1 MLLLSVLCMALAA
14 AAQPCSTGTL
24 LFKEDFGGNSPDD
37 PRLLPHALS
46 TISPNYQWAQNDA
59 FGSMGSGRYLVT
71 KSGYC
76 NQDTVKCSTCYSQW
90 YLQTDHTYD
99 GDPTRGYF
107 LEVDGNSSPDVLYSC
122 QLNGLC
128 AGTELSFSAWAVN
141 VTAWY
146 NVYVYYPSIHYS
158 YNYPRLKFQFVNPA
172 NDVVIEEW
180 NTGDIPA
187 DTVWKGPKD
196 SHHSVTWRQYGST
209 FMLPAGLSDVKLV
222 IRNAALGGSGN
233 DFGLDDIEVRACL
246 PQLMVTSA
254 DSVCASEDYTFTA
267 DFNGGGK
274 IAEPVEWFLLR
285 SDTNRMDMA
294 GDWQLQPSL
303 TLSSSATNRPGWY
316 RVVAAPSGTTAAALP
331 SALMCCAM
339 SDPFRLHEGST
350 CMKVEYKTL
359 SGCDSLLVEGKLYY
373 ADTLLTDTLSP
384 TLVRKTQVS
393 IGHTTT
399 SVRTLTGQDSVVY
412 KSMVIYKDT
421 VWQDTLVNHT
431 GCDSVLTLQAHVS
444 LIKEEH
450 KTLSGCDSL
459 LVEGKLYYADTL
471 LTDTLSPTLVRK
483 TQVSIG
489 HTTTSVRTLTGQDSV
504 VYKSMVIYKDTVW
517 QDTLVNHTGC
527 DSVLTLQVHVMP
539 VSLFDLIVNK
549 YDWLLLC
556 NNSRLKE
563 LMPQLQEV
571 TFQWYRNDTLIV
583 GATHDFYSEEGPLEG
598 TYRLHFVADGQE
610 CRTLPVTVHGLR
622 QAKAQ
627 IRPNPV
633 GRQAAARLVCGEA
646 VHAEVFTRQ
655 GGCVCEA
662 DYPAGG
668 GVLPPLET
676 GVYLLRLTC
685 GTGCEMLKLI
695 VQ

>member
-384 TLVRKTQVS
+384 TLVRKTQ
-393 IGHTTT
+393 
-399 SVRTLTGQDSVVY
+399 
-412 KSMVIYKDT
+412 M
-421 VWQDTLVNHT
+421 
-431 GCDSVLTLQAHVS
+431 
-444 LIKEEH
+444 
-450 KTLSGCDSL
+450 
-459 LVEGKLYYADTL
+459 
-471 LTDTLSPTLVRK
+471 
-483 TQVSIG
+483 SIG

-583 GATHDFYSEEGPLEG
+583 GATHDFYSEDGPLEG

-655 GGCVCEA
+655 GGRVCEA

>member
-246 PQLMVTSA
+246 PQLIVTSA
-254 DSVCASEDYTFTA
+254 DSVCASENYTFTA

-393 IGHTTT
+393 IEHATTGI
-399 SVRTLTGQDSVVY
+399 L
-412 KSMVIYKDT
+412 
-421 VWQDTLVNHT
+421 
-431 GCDSVLTLQAHVS
+431 
-444 LIKEEH
+444 
-450 KTLSGCDSL
+450 
-459 LVEGKLYYADTL
+459 
-471 LTDTLSPTLVRK
+471 
-483 TQVSIG
+483 
-489 HTTTSVRTLTGQDSV
+489 TLTGQDSV

-655 GGCVCEA
+655 GGRVCEA

>member
-393 IGHTTT
+393 IGHATTGI
-399 SVRTLTGQDSVVY
+399 L
-412 KSMVIYKDT
+412 
-421 VWQDTLVNHT
+421 
-431 GCDSVLTLQAHVS
+431 
-444 LIKEEH
+444 
-450 KTLSGCDSL
+450 
-459 LVEGKLYYADTL
+459 
-471 LTDTLSPTLVRK
+471 
-483 TQVSIG
+483 
-489 HTTTSVRTLTGQDSV
+489 TLTGQDSV